1 MSKNNKLIIA
11 LGVALLAILAILVA
25 TSSTSG
31 GGGGGGVAPKATG
44 SQNVQTGSATTQ
56 QESVQSSSSSSSN
69 SVGKVSDWA
78 TGDYETDLE
87 RLKQELSSS
96 STVGENA
103 RDASSSTKVKTS
115 NETYDDLKAR
125 GFDGM
130 ELQSSFSIDGSY
142 HEASVVDKASTEKY
156 PSYGGSFFSSKGVLW
171 NIYLNEG
178 EIFAVP
184 VGSTGTQITKHILLT
199 ELDHVIQYDGVT
211 NQYSDWKNGVLPD
224 GSKTV
229 QVARID
235 RDSLD
240 SYSVADIE
248 AL

>member
-1 MSKNNKLIIA
+1 
-11 LGVALLAILAILVA
+11 LAILAILVA
-25 TSSTSG
+25 TSGTSG
-31 GGGGGGVAPKATG
+31 GGGGGGIAPKATG

-56 QESVQSSSSSSSN
+56 QESVQPSSSSSSS
-69 SVGKVSDWA
+69 SVGKVSNWA

-211 NQYSDWKNGVLPD
+211 NQYSDWQNGVLPD